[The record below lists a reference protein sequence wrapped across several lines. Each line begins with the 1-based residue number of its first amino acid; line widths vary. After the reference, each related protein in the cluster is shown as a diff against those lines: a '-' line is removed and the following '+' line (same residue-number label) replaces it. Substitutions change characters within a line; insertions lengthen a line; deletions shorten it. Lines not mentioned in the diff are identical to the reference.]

1 MIAAVLL
8 AAALSTSSP
17 KTDREAPED
26 CFLAQSFKDDLRKA
40 GGFLLIEAEREVT
53 IRYLASLV
61 TLGFEAPPIDI
72 GKVTSMLIVTNPKAP
87 DTVLIALIDSDGLI
101 CVAANIPRAVHDAVL
116 RGA

>member
-1 MIAAVLL
+1 MITALVLAAVL
-8 AAALSTSSP
+8 SSSSP

-61 TLGFEAPPIDI
+61 TLGIKAPPLDI
-72 GKVTSMLIVTNPKAP
+72 GTIASMLIITNPQAP
-87 DTVLIALIDSDGLI
+87 DMVLIALIDSDGLI
-101 CVAANIPRAVHDAVL
+101 CVAANIPRSIHDAVL